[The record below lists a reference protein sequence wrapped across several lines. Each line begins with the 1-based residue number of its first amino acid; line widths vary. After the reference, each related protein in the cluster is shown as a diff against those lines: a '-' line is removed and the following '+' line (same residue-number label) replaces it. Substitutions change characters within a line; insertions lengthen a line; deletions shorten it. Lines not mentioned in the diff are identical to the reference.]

1 MAKIGMEKSVN
12 AYDTIQH
19 RIRCLVSSDMC
30 LQSNSPASNT
40 YCNLLHQA
48 IL

>member
-30 LQSNSPASNT
+30 LQSNSPT
-40 YCNLLHQA
+40 PDTPCNLHH
-48 IL
+48 